1 MKYAKSVGFLFGWIV
16 GLMAFTDLG
25 AQVIPY
31 PLSKMALKG
40 EFELK
45 AGMPIVVEKGLRTEA
60 EFLSNYLKEGFAT
73 ASPILESGNGIHL
86 RLDENLSDSLGN
98 EGYSMVI
105 DQSIEIVAPT
115 STGVFYGIQTLKQ
128 LLPRD
133 FSNVVSGQVMLSKT
147 IIVDKPRFSWRAFM
161 LDDCRN
167 FMGEEVV
174 KKMLDQMA
182 MLKMNVFHWH
192 LTDDQAWRI
201 EIKKYPKLAEVGG
214 TRKDTQLARGS
225 SERTG
230 KPQTGYYSQDQI
242 REIIQYAEDR
252 HIVIVPEIE
261 MPGHAMAAI
270 AAYPWIGSLGTTQEV
285 PVTFGKMED
294 SFNVADPRVIGF
306 LKDVLDEVAA
316 LFPGE
321 AIHIGGDEVNHD
333 PWMDSESIKDFMRV
347 NGLST
352 PMDLQIHFTNQIS
365 TYLDSKG
372 KRMMGWND
380 ILGHDIHNE
389 PDSSSAKVEQTLEK
403 SSIVHF
409 WKGDLGLVEAA
420 AKDGYEV
427 VNSNH
432 WDTYLDY
439 TYRRLPL
446 SKSYAFDP
454 IPEGLPQVYH
464 GKILGLGTQ
473 IWTEY
478 TRTESAM
485 LQQVF
490 PRLLAYAEVGWTFPE
505 NKNYG
510 RFLEVVESMKMQLS
524 QMGIKFGDYA
534 GN

>member
-1 MKYAKSVGFLFGWIV
+1 MKYTKSVGFFFIWIV
-16 GLMAFTDLG
+16 GLMAFTDLR
-25 AQVIPY
+25 AQIIPY
-31 PLSKMALKG
+31 PLSKMALEG
-40 EFELK
+40 EFVLK
-45 AGMPIVVEKGLRTEA
+45 AGMPIVAGEGLRTEA
-60 EFLSNYLKEGFAT
+60 EFLSTYLNEGFVT
-73 ASPILESGNGIHL
+73 PSPILASGNGIHL

-98 EGYSMVI
+98 EGYSLVI
-105 DQSIEIVAPT
+105 DGAIEIVAAT

-133 FSNVVSGQVMLSKT
+133 FSDSVPGQVMISNT

-225 SERTG
+225 DERVG
-230 KPQTGYYSQDQI
+230 KPQTGYYTQAQI
-242 REIIQYAEDR
+242 KEIIRYAKER

-294 SFNVADPRVIGF
+294 SFNVADPRVVGF
-306 LKDVLDEVAA
+306 LKDVLDEVVA

-321 AIHIGGDEVNHD
+321 AIHIGGDEVNYN
-333 PWMDSESIKDFMRV
+333 PWKNSESITDYMRL

-352 PMDLQIHFTNQIS
+352 PMDLQIYFTNQIS
-365 TYLDSKG
+365 TYLAGKG

-389 PDSSSAKVEQTLEK
+389 RDSSSAKAEQTLEK

-420 AKDGYEV
+420 AKGGYEV

-454 IPEGLPQVYH
+454 IPAGLPEVYH

-490 PRLLAYAEVGWTFPE
+490 PRLLAYAEVGWTIPK
-505 NKNYG
+505 NKNYD
-510 RFLEVVESMKMQLS
+510 RFLETAEAMKVQLN
-524 QMGIKFGDYA
+524 QVGIKFGDYA
-534 GN
+534 GK